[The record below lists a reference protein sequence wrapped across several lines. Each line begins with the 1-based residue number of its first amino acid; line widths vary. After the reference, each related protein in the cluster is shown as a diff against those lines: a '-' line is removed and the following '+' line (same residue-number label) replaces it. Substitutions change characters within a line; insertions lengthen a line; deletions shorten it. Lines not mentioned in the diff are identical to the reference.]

1 MKTRSV
7 AHIIPAFE
15 LDMGGT
21 IVRQALPTQQVE
33 QIDPFLLLH
42 HFGPYE
48 LVDGRDP
55 LDVGP
60 HPHRGFEPVTFLY
73 SGSITHRDSR
83 NNVGELERGDVQ
95 WMTSGMGIIHS
106 ERSSKKMLREGGT
119 LEGVQLWVNLPAK
132 DKMVIPRYQNIKA
145 ADIPTINLEHGGKLR
160 LVAGQFADKKGPAK
174 TFTDLNAWQVE
185 LAAGQGAELPIPA
198 EHNAFI
204 YLLDGHVKLNDN
216 FDYEGPVL
224 LHFRNDGQ
232 SEGIL
237 LEGMAENTRAL
248 VLTGVPIGEKVTQY
262 GPFVMNTQTEIM
274 EAMRDYQM
282 GKMGVYIEP

>member
-7 AHIIPAFE
+7 ANIIPAFE
-15 LDMGGT
+15 LDMDGT
-21 IVRQALPTQQVE
+21 IIKQSLPTQQVE

-48 LVDGRDP
+48 ISSGQDP

-73 SGSITHRDSR
+73 SGGLLHRDSR
-83 NNVGELERGDVQ
+83 NNVGELEGGDVQ

-106 ERSSKKMLREGGT
+106 ERAAKKMLQEGGV
-119 LEGVQLWVNLPAK
+119 LEGIQLWVNLPAK
-132 DKMVIPRYQNIKA
+132 DKMVIPRYQDIKS
-145 ADIPTINLEHGGKLR
+145 ADIPEITLEEGGKLR
-160 LVAGQFADKKGPAK
+160 VVAGQFGRKIGPAK
-174 TFTDLNAWQVE
+174 TFTELNAWQLS
-185 LAAGQGAELPIPA
+185 LAAGEGATLPIPSS
-198 EHNAFI
+198 HNALV

-216 FDYEGPVL
+216 FDYEGPL
-224 LHFRNDGQ
+224 LLNFRNDGER
-232 SEGIL
+232 EGIL
-237 LEGMAENTRAL
+237 LEGLAQNTRAL
-248 VLTGVPIGEKVTQY
+248 ILTGEPIGEKVTKY

-282 GKMGVYIEP
+282 GKMGFYIED